1 MSRVQIKNGASKKST
16 ETLKKIRSLCGPFVH
31 YGHVVNDIHAA
42 MESYLAL
49 GIGPFFYIAAERERR
64 WDKQFQ
70 SGGGRKG
77 KLRETQLHYGEPTA
91 YRALVAM
98 AYNGETGIELI
109 QPYND
114 EPSCHNDWLK
124 RNGNGLQHICFS
136 SPPEHYVEIV
146 EACLDAGWIPSIQ
159 LIEGDGKPGSGPPGK
174 PNMPTYV
181 VKFYSPKPKKGYSL

>member
-31 YGHVVNDIHAA
+31 YGHVVKDIHAA

-77 KLRETQLHYGEPTA
+77 K
-91 YRALVAM
+91 
-98 AYNGETGIELI
+98 
-109 QPYND
+109 
-114 EPSCHNDWLK
+114 
-124 RNGNGLQHICFS
+124 
-136 SPPEHYVEIV
+136 
-146 EACLDAGWIPSIQ
+146 
-159 LIEGDGKPGSGPPGK
+159 
-174 PNMPTYV
+174 
-181 VKFYSPKPKKGYSL
+181 